1 MNAGREGKSPLPEEV
16 VGGIIRAVVAG
27 WGAIQLVG
35 TPEQIVEKLLQI
47 SEVGT
52 DGLAL
57 SWLHYES
64 GIDQFNEQILPL
76 MVEAGLRER

>member
-1 MNAGREGKSPLPEEV
+1 MM
-16 VGGIIRAVVAG
+16 RALISG
-27 WGAIQLVG
+27 WGAVQLVG

-47 SEVGT
+47 KEVGI

-76 MVEAGLRER
+76 MVDAGLRER